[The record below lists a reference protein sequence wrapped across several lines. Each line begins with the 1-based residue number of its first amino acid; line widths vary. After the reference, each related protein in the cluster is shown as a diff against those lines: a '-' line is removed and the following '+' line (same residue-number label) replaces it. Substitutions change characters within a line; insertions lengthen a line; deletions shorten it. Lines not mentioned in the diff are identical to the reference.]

1 MQNES
6 IKSNI
11 CFGLEKNEIDLKKLD
26 HAVNASNLTDLI
38 KELPDG
44 LDTIIGER
52 GKKISGGQQ
61 QRIAIARA
69 LYLDRDII
77 ILDEATS
84 SLDGIS
90 EGYIFDKLKLFTEK
104 YKKTIIIVTHNI
116 NLTRISDFIYL
127 IDKGSI
133 NDKGTF
139 DDLLKNNIF
148 LKLLNEKK

>member
-1 MQNES
+1 M
-6 IKSNI
+6 
-11 CFGLEKNEIDLKKLD
+11 
-26 HAVNASNLTDLI
+26 I

-44 LDTIIGER
+44 LETIIGER
-52 GKKISGGQQ
+52 GKKFGGQQ

-104 YKKTIIIVTHNI
+104 YKKTIIIITHNI

-139 DDLLKNNIF
+139 DDLLKQYFFKIT
-148 LKLLNEKK
+148 K